1 MKKVTLTNGEMMTCR
16 LIGNMRTMSN
26 RGFKVNDMQM
36 GKQDPW
42 DTDEWG
48 VVGEYAFCKMNNIF
62 FDFSV
67 SPRSGSF
74 DCLLKGVR
82 VDIKTTILPNGQ
94 LVARSKRNPDVDVFV
109 LAILTGN
116 VVTFPGFCSAENLYQ
131 EENLTDLR
139 NGKEPAYV
147 MPQSKLR
154 PWADEEKKDGL

>member
-1 MKKVTLTNGEMMTCR
+1 MKQVILTNGEMMTCR

-26 RGFKVNDMQM
+26 RNFKVNDMQM

-48 VVGEYAFCKMNNIF
+48 VVGEYAFCKMHNIF
-62 FDFSV
+62 FDFSI

-74 DCLLKGVR
+74 DCTYKGVR
-82 VDIKTTILPNGQ
+82 IDIKTTILPRGQ
-94 LVARSKRNPDVDVFV
+94 LVARAKKNPDVDVFA

-116 VVTFPGFCSAENLYQ
+116 VVSFPGFCKASDLYD
-131 EENLTDLR
+131 EANLTDLK

-147 MPQSKLR
+147 VPQERLR
-154 PWADEEKKDGL
+154 IWADTETDNG